1 MDEDRFIPVR
11 HGPGGYA
18 GSGRDNPRRVNWE
31 LDIRADRHGLP
42 RAMPAAFLQRDFSE
56 PAPRP
61 PAAPALTQQ
70 DLAAARQD
78 GFGAGQAAAR
88 VEAAASR
95 AAAASQALGTIAAA
109 LAAGRTE
116 AAAVADQAA
125 GALSR
130 TLLAALRAVMP
141 ELIRRSALHEAGA
154 MLGHVL
160 PGLSREPRVRIDVA
174 ADLADDITALLAGL
188 APAGG
193 AMIAVTAQPDMADG
207 EVRIQWQ
214 SGAARRRPAEIWDAV
229 MAALNAVTQTPA
241 TQETADA
248 N

>member
-1 MDEDRFIPVR
+1 MDEDRFIPTR
-11 HGPGGYA
+11 YGPGGHDGA
-18 GSGRDNPRRVNWE
+18 RRNDSARHGWGV
-31 LDIRADRHGLP
+31 DIRADRHGLP
-42 RAMPAAFLQRDFSE
+42 HPMRATFLQRDFSE

-61 PAAPALTQQ
+61 PAAPVLTQQ

-88 VEAAASR
+88 AEAAASR
-95 AAAASQALGTIAAA
+95 AAAASQALATIAAA
-109 LAAGRTE
+109 LAAGRTD
-116 AAAVADQAA
+116 AAEVADQAA

-130 TLLAALRAVMP
+130 TLVAALRAVMP

-160 PGLSREPRVRIDVA
+160 PGLSREPRVRIDIA
-174 ADLADDITALLAGL
+174 ANLADDIATLLAGL
-188 APAGG
+188 APAGEP
-193 AMIAVTAQPDMADG
+193 MIAVTAQPGMADG

-214 SGAARRRPAEIWDAV
+214 SGEARRRPAEIWNAV
-229 MAALNAVTQTPA
+229 MAALNAVTEPPA
-241 TQETADA
+241 IQETVNA